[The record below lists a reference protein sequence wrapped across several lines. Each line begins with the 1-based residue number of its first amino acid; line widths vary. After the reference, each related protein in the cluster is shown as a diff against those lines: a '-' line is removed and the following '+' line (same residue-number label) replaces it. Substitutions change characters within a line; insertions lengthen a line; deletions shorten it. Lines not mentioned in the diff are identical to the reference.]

1 MLPILHIG
9 PVSIPTPGLIILLG
23 IWIGLTFSEKHSQ
36 KLGLSSSTIYNLV
49 FLSLIAGVIF
59 ARLYYVYLY
68 PELFLENPLSLLI
81 PNPNTLDPRAGLLGA
96 CLAALIYGN
105 RKKLGLWQTLDAL
118 TSMFAVI
125 VIALALSNL
134 ASGDA
139 YGAPTN
145 LPWAIHLWNAD
156 RHPTQIYET
165 LGALFVLLLTYPTRK
180 WITQVKPG
188 GLFLIFL
195 AASSVNKLIIEV
207 FRGDSILIFN
217 NLRLIQI
224 LSLSTLMLSLLLLRK
239 KLPEISTDS
248 TPVIE

>member
-9 PVSIPTPGLIILLG
+9 PLSIPTPGLIILLG

-36 KLGLSSSTIYNLV
+36 KLGLSSSIIYNLV
-49 FLSLIAGVIF
+49 FLSIITGIVF

-68 PELFLENPLSLLI
+68 PTTFLENPLSLII
-81 PNPNTLDPRAGLLGA
+81 PNPNTMDLGAGLMGA
-96 CLAALIYGN
+96 FLAALIYGN

-118 TSMFAVI
+118 TPMLAVVI
-125 VIALALSNL
+125 IALALSNL

-139 YGAPTN
+139 YGTPTN
-145 LPWAIHLWNAD
+145 LPWAIHLWNAN

-165 LGALFVLLLTYPTRK
+165 LGALFVLLLTLPSRK
-180 WITQVKPG
+180 WITLVKPG

-195 AASSVNKLIIEV
+195 AASSLNKLIIEV

-217 NLRLIQI
+217 NFRLVQI
-224 LSLSTLMLSLLLLRK
+224 LSLSVLIFSLLMLHK
-239 KLPEISTDS
+239 KLPEICTDS